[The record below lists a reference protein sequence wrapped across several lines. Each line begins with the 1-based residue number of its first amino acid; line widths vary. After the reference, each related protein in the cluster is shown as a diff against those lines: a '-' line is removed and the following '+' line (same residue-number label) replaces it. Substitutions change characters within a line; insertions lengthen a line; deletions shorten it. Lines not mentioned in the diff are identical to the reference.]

1 MSSHATTYSSF
12 HLQRARVFF
21 LARSTQHVERQ
32 VAREVGRAG
41 AAAGCPLLPPPAPAD
56 RHWVGAT
63 RTTRQADSGRKAAGT
78 SPTVVDLALV
88 VFACAAALFAMV
100 NQAVSR

>member
-32 VAREVGRAG
+32 VAREVGRAL
-41 AAAGCPLLPPPAPAD
+41 AAL
-56 RHWVGAT
+56 
-63 RTTRQADSGRKAAGT
+63 AALAAWM
-78 SPTVVDLALV
+78 LALM
-88 VFACAAALFAMV
+88 LLT
-100 NQAVSR
+100 